1 MPFDSFAE
9 KLIRLHLA
17 SEQYDQLC
25 QWRGSPLIRF
35 QKSLAPLFLSLD
47 QVRVQ

>member
-17 SEQYDQLC
+17 NEQYDQLC
-25 QWRGSPLIRF
+25 QWRGLPLIQF
-35 QKSLAPLFLSLD
+35 QKSFVSFF
-47 QVRVQ
+47 